1 MGSAIASLLRLLDHD
16 PAGILHH
23 IQFGLAEMR
32 VRFLTLGFSFFNLLL
47 TLIEPVSCAVE
58 RFSDDV
64 EAIAAE
70 PDTELAVGNHELLRG
85 KQFGVEFLQSSCF
98 FPLAAD
104 AIEQVCSLTH
114 GYSPQAERRAS
125 SLMVYVVVM
134 RVYVWI
140 ALSVALGGLIL
151 WGGWYQRRRAWSTH
165 KQDETMRRHVN
176 RNY

>member
-1 MGSAIASLLRLLDHD
+1 MGSAIGVLFGLLDHD
-16 PAGILHH
+16 PTGVLHH

-47 TLIEPVSCAVE
+47 TLIEPVSCAVK

-70 PDTELAVGNHELLRG
+70 PDTELTVGNHELLRG
-85 KQFGVEFLQSSCF
+85 KQFGVEFLQSRCF

-125 SLMVYVVVM
+125 SLMVDGVVRFAPSSALWTSLVM
-134 RVYVWI
+134 SPRSTK
-140 ALSVALGGLIL
+140 LLMPLLIL
-151 WGGWYQRRRAWSTH
+151 EST
-165 KQDETMRRHVN
+165 EIFI
-176 RNY
+176 